1 MSHKRGRPSRQYR
14 LRVHTVRR
22 DPIDFAALA
31 RAALEHAAAQQHED
45 TAAPLRVQS
54 PRERAHT
61 RNDAK
66 DASDESLA

>member
-1 MSHKRGRPSRQYR
+1 MSRKRGRRSRQYR

-45 TAAPLRVQS
+45 TVTPLAVRDPS
-54 PRERAHT
+54 ERAHAS
-61 RNDAK
+61 NDAK
-66 DASDESLA
+66 DVHDDGLA